1 MTKTDFAS
9 ALLIARQQGR
19 AAIQALAEAHL
30 PLVAAL
36 VRRFPPGLHE
46 REELYQQGCIGLM
59 KALLRFDP
67 AKGTAFATY
76 AVPVILGEMRQL
88 SRLNA
93 PIHIPRPEQELRRR
107 IRRCNDTLS
116 LSLGREATVNELASA
131 MRMDA
136 SELMLLMEDVP
147 VTSSD
152 APVSDG
158 SPLSDSIADPDDWVS
173 SAVLLGVID
182 GLADQDRTLLRLR
195 CMEGLTQAETAR
207 RLGLTQVQVS
217 RREMLLRR
225 QLRAIWY
232 GT

>member
-1 MTKTDFAS
+1 MTLTDFTS
-9 ALLIARQQGR
+9 ALLAARQQGR
-19 AAIQALAEAHL
+19 AAMQALAEAHL

-67 AKGTAFATY
+67 AMGTTFATY

-93 PIHIPRPEQELRRR
+93 PIHIPRPEMELRRR
-107 IRRCNDTLS
+107 IRRSYDALS
-116 LSLGREATVNELASA
+116 IALGREATVNELASA

-136 SELMLLMEDVP
+136 SELMLLMEAVP
-147 VTSSD
+147 VASSD

-158 SPLSDSIADPDDWVS
+158 SPLSDSIADPHDWVS
-173 SAVLLGVID
+173 SVELLAVIEGME
-182 GLADQDRTLLRLR
+182 DQDRALLRLR
-195 CMEGLTQAETAR
+195 CLEGLTQAETAR

-225 QLRAIWY
+225 RLRAIWY